1 MLSRFSLPHLISPEL
16 FLFPSELRAHFQSPQ
31 AHTVL
36 SLGCPLIQ
44 QKDEVVFVVVESAD
58 DTVADGPLSLS
69 AAIYCTLRKVSQRRD
84 FQK

>member
-1 MLSRFSLPHLISPEL
+1 MLSRFSLSLLISPEL
-16 FLFPSELRAHFQSPQ
+16 FLFPSELRAYFQSPQ

-44 QKDEVVFVVVESAD
+44 QKDEVVFVVVESVD
-58 DTVADGPLSLS
+58 DMVADGPLS